1 MVANARLGDPIS
13 CGDVIAQGSGNC
25 FMNGMPVARVGDLTA
40 GHCYPP
46 VPVLVGIPR
55 FYVNNILAAVVG
67 NPIPTHSC
75 GDDSHNGVVS
85 VGSPN
90 CFAGE
95 TGATV
100 QSGSSV
106 IAQYIQTGISSQ
118 FAAEQH
124 DDDPGSD
131 PVYVSA
137 RQSTVSLSPISKTP
151 TVLET
156 APTVPRIA
164 VANVLSDCTDIYAV
178 QGTFSPS
185 FQLSP
190 NFTLAMLTTNTLV
203 SNYPLRGQVG
213 LIPSDIVCNLRR
225 LCVNVLEPLYAKY
238 GSNLVINSGFRH
250 GSGTSQHYKGEAVDV
265 SFKNVRTSDAAWA
278 RAQEIPSVV
287 PFDQYIFEQNLSVWY
302 HLSYSTNNRSA
313 ILTKPRG
320 NQYYAGLQRVSA

>member
-1 MVANARLGDPIS
+1 MRIVA
-13 CGDVIAQGSGNC
+13 
-25 FMNGMPVARVGDLTA
+25 
-40 GHCYPP
+40 
-46 VPVLVGIPR
+46 
-55 FYVNNILAAVVG
+55 
-67 NPIPTHSC
+67 
-75 GDDSHNGVVS
+75 
-85 VGSPN
+85 
-90 CFAGE
+90 
-95 TGATV
+95 
-100 QSGSSV
+100 
-106 IAQYIQTGISSQ
+106 
-118 FAAEQH
+118 
-124 DDDPGSD
+124 
-131 PVYVSA
+131 
-137 RQSTVSLSPISKTP
+137 P